1 MATVAEMNAVRS
13 AIVAHRYGGQAYT
26 PVALDAMS
34 NKQLSS
40 ELSKARSIL
49 RKRFERAGGL
59 YTPSQAQRIQSLL
72 EPVKNIPMDRRAE
85 VLSQIARELSGGYT
99 TKGEARTR
107 REEILSGFQD
117 AGYDFITNENLSE
130 FLEFADEFSWKE
142 RDKLFGSGVLL
153 KYFNQQA
160 ERREA
165 GESVKISKHSFM
177 IWLSKQEGRYGSGE
191 SYRSGGKR

>member
-13 AIVAHRYGGQAYT
+13 AIVSHRYGSEAFT
-26 PVALDAMS
+26 PVALESMS

-59 YTPSQAQRIQSLL
+59 YTPSQARRIQSLL

-99 TKGEARTR
+99 TKGGARTR
-107 REEILSGFQD
+107 REEILAGFHE
-117 AGYDFITNENLSE
+117 AGYDFITNENLNE
-130 FLEFADEFSWKE
+130 FLEFADEFVWRE
-142 RDKLFGSGVLL
+142 RDQFFGSGALL
-153 KYFNQQA
+153 DYYKQQS
-160 ERREA
+160 EKREKNKA
-165 GESVKISKHSFM
+165 LKISRASF
-177 IWLSKQEGRYGSGE
+177 ISWLSREEGRYGTGE